1 MTDSELSFS
10 DLKRPLGITTSQME
24 SDMDALNL
32 GFSDLKRPLGIT
44 TIKSVGGKIVVPGFS
59 DLKRPL
65 GITTY
70 TSYATYELPEGGFS
84 DLKRPLGI
92 TTEHRAW
99 AKLGHLRPKK
109 RFNGLSGP
117 LLQRLL

>member
-1 MTDSELSFS
+1 MSRRCSFS
-10 DLKRPLGITTSQME
+10 DLKRPLGITTE
-24 SDMDALNL
+24 AVVAVGDSDA
-32 GFSDLKRPLGIT
+32 
-44 TIKSVGGKIVVPGFS
+44 
-59 DLKRPL
+59 
-65 GITTY
+65 
-70 TSYATYELPEGGFS
+70 GFS

-109 RFNGLSGP
+109 RFIGLSGP